1 MKTLKLNLI
10 IALFLIAS
18 FSHAQTADWL
28 WAKQGTGTG
37 HNEGKAVVSDQ
48 SGNIYVVGQYSGT
61 ATFGTISL
69 YGGNMFLA
77 KYDDTGNV
85 IWVRSVSGTITYATY
100 DIDIDSDNNL
110 YVTGTLSSSANFG
123 GINLTTHGSNDVF
136 IAKYNSSGNLIWAK
150 NYGGSKYDDVKS
162 VSVDGSHNIIITGSF
177 YDNTDFGSGSYY
189 SKGQSDIYVAK
200 FDSSGTLSWF
210 ITNGG
215 KGIDKGNGTAL
226 DKDGNIYIGGDFG
239 DTCKFGNTTLIA
251 QGMWDA
257 FTVKFDANGNC
268 IWAKQ
273 SVGTF
278 DNVCNN
284 ICTDKFSNVYLT
296 GSFGKTASFGT
307 HSISAIGNTTDI
319 YIVKYDSSGDCKW
332 ATKAGGS
339 DYDHGFGLYVNSSS
353 EVFVSGFYYHSAT
366 FGSHSISGKS
376 HDIYVAKCSPAG
388 SFEWVIG
395 AGSFDYDE
403 CWSLTFSNNTLIAVG
418 GFTHAVSF
426 GTHQLTAPGTSMDMY
441 IGAIGIPAP
450 PSISITENPKSFN
463 TCPGESVTFYV
474 AAIGS
479 GMSYQWKKNGNAI
492 PGATD
497 SFLVINGVSTS
508 DAGSYTCTISDAS
521 YSVTS
526 NPGVLSLGGEPVIS
540 QQPENKHVNKGQRVT
555 IKVIATGA
563 TSYQWQKNG
572 VDISGETTSTLIFNS
587 IQVTDE
593 GTYSC
598 VLTGSCGSVLSN
610 ESTVFVS
617 TAGIN
622 NPINDILTIAPNPS
636 YGIITITPQSLDDE
650 ITVEIYD
657 TKGQKAISKVV
668 YGNNQGLD
676 LSHLNKGVYII
687 LANSKGNSFV
697 GKIVL
702 R

>member
-239 DTCKFGNTTLIA
+239 DTCKFGNT
-251 QGMWDA
+251 
-257 FTVKFDANGNC
+257 
-268 IWAKQ
+268 
-273 SVGTF
+273 
-278 DNVCNN
+278 
-284 ICTDKFSNVYLT
+284 
-296 GSFGKTASFGT
+296 
-307 HSISAIGNTTDI
+307 
-319 YIVKYDSSGDCKW
+319 
-332 ATKAGGS
+332 
-339 DYDHGFGLYVNSSS
+339 
-353 EVFVSGFYYHSAT
+353 
-366 FGSHSISGKS
+366 
-376 HDIYVAKCSPAG
+376 
-388 SFEWVIG
+388 
-395 AGSFDYDE
+395 
-403 CWSLTFSNNTLIAVG
+403 
-418 GFTHAVSF
+418 
-426 GTHQLTAPGTSMDMY
+426 
-441 IGAIGIPAP
+441 
-450 PSISITENPKSFN
+450 
-463 TCPGESVTFYV
+463 
-474 AAIGS
+474 
-479 GMSYQWKKNGNAI
+479 
-492 PGATD
+492 
-497 SFLVINGVSTS
+497 
-508 DAGSYTCTISDAS
+508 
-521 YSVTS
+521 
-526 NPGVLSLGGEPVIS
+526 
-540 QQPENKHVNKGQRVT
+540 
-555 IKVIATGA
+555 
-563 TSYQWQKNG
+563 
-572 VDISGETTSTLIFNS
+572 
-587 IQVTDE
+587 
-593 GTYSC
+593 
-598 VLTGSCGSVLSN
+598 
-610 ESTVFVS
+610 
-617 TAGIN
+617 
-622 NPINDILTIAPNPS
+622 
-636 YGIITITPQSLDDE
+636 
-650 ITVEIYD
+650 
-657 TKGQKAISKVV
+657 
-668 YGNNQGLD
+668 
-676 LSHLNKGVYII
+676 
-687 LANSKGNSFV
+687 
-697 GKIVL
+697 
-702 R
+702 